1 MLVFVF
7 TRLELFRPPQADTKV
22 KGKLFI
28 TRYQINF
35 LFLILLMELCS
46 SNAMSVAIF
55 ANLRSSLNLQAR
67 RMQNLS
73 KDDKK

>member
-7 TRLELFRPPQADTKV
+7 TRLELFRLPQADTKV

-35 LFLILLMELCS
+35 FLSDIIDGTMQLQMQCQWLFL
-46 SNAMSVAIF
+46 
-55 ANLRSSLNLQAR
+55 QT
-67 RMQNLS
+67 
-73 KDDKK
+73 

>member
-7 TRLELFRPPQADTKV
+7 TRLELFRLPQADTKV

-46 SNAMSVAIF
+46 SKCNVSGYFCKLVVEPKLAST
-55 ANLRSSLNLQAR
+55 
-67 RMQNLS
+67 
-73 KDDKK
+73 